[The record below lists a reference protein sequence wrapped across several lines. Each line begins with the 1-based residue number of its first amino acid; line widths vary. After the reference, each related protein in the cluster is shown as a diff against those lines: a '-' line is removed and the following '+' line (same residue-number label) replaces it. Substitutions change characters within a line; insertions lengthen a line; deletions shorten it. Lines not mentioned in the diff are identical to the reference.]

1 MTKIILKNNKEY
13 PIPIGG
19 TNSTAKKLALKVQ
32 TEEEY
37 ETVREIFNNPENTAS
52 MRTATEE
59 GGTLMVYEGY
69 TQLDSKGAV
78 DENYTIE
85 APQYSKDRS
94 VTKEAVTGRVIT
106 LTLYKQD
113 TEETTEGDTSEF
125 DAIWKEV
132 RQNG

>member
-19 TNSTAKKLALKVQ
+19 TNSTAKKLVLKVQ

-37 ETVREIFNNPENTAS
+37 ETVREIFNNPENTANIRS
-52 MRTATEE
+52 VNDSNE
-59 GGTLMVYEGY
+59 TLMAYEGY
-69 TQLDSKGAV
+69 TQLDNKGTV
-78 DENYTIE
+78 DEAYVVE
-85 APQYSKDRS
+85 SPQYGEDGS

>member
-19 TNSTAKKLALKVQ
+19 TNSTAKKLVLKVQ

-37 ETVREIFNNPENTAS
+37 ETAREVFNNPENTAS

-69 TQLDSKGAV
+69 TQLDSKESI
-78 DENYTIE
+78 DENYIIE
-85 APQYSKDRS
+85 PARYGEDGS
-94 VTKEAVTGRVIT
+94 VIKEAVTGRVIT
-106 LTLYKQD
+106 LTLHKD
-113 TEETTEGDTSEF
+113 SEGPIEDTSEF
-125 DAIWKEV
+125 DAIWKEA
-132 RQNG
+132 RKNG

>member
-19 TNSTAKKLALKVQ
+19 TNSTAKKLVLKVQ

-59 GGTLMVYEGY
+59 GATLIVYEGY
-69 TQLDSKGAV
+69 TQLDSEGTIN
-78 DENYTIE
+78 ENYIIE
-85 APQYSKDRS
+85 PTQYGEDGS

-106 LTLYKQD
+106 LTLYKPD

>member
-13 PIPIGG
+13 PIPVGG
-19 TNSTAKKLALKVQ
+19 TSSTSRKVTLKLR
-32 TEEEY
+32 TDEDY
-37 ETVREIFNNPENTAS
+37 EAVRETFSNAENTS
-52 MRTATEE
+52 TIRSATDE

-78 DENYTIE
+78 DEAYVVE
-85 APQYSKDRS
+85 SLQYGEDGS

-106 LTLYKQD
+106 LTLYKPD
-113 TEETTEGDTSEF
+113 TEETIEGDTSEF

>member
-19 TNSTAKKLALKVQ
+19 TNSTAKKLVLKVQ

-59 GGTLMVYEGY
+59 GATLIVYEGY
-69 TQLDSKGAV
+69 TQLDSEGTIN
-78 DENYTIE
+78 ENYIIE
-85 APQYSKDRS
+85 PTQYGEDGS
-94 VTKEAVTGRVIT
+94 VIKEVVTGRVIT
-106 LTLYKQD
+106 LTLHKD
-113 TEETTEGDTSEF
+113 SEGTIEDTSEF
-125 DAIWKEV
+125 DAIWKEA
-132 RQNG
+132 RKNG

>member
-13 PIPIGG
+13 PIPVGG
-19 TNSTAKKLALKVQ
+19 TNSTPKKLVIKVQ

-37 ETVREIFNNPENTAS
+37 EAVREIFADSENTS
-52 MRTATEE
+52 NIRSVNDNNE
-59 GGTLMVYEGY
+59 TLMAYEGY
-69 TQLDSKGAV
+69 TQLDSKGSV
-78 DENYTIE
+78 DETYITE
-85 APQYSKDRS
+85 APQYSEDGS

-106 LTLYKQD
+106 LTLHKPD
-113 TEETTEGDTSEF
+113 TEGSTEDTSEF

>member
-19 TNSTAKKLALKVQ
+19 TNSTAKKLVLKVQ

-37 ETVREIFNNPENTAS
+37 ETVREIFKNPENTAF
-52 MRTATEE
+52 MRTATED
-59 GGTLMVYEGY
+59 GGTLMAYEGY
-69 TQLDSKGAV
+69 TQLDSKGSV

-85 APQYSKDRS
+85 APQYGEDGA
-94 VTKEAVTGRVIT
+94 VTKEAVAGRVIT
-106 LTLYKQD
+106 LTLHKPD
-113 TEETTEGDTSEF
+113 TDETEGDTSEF

>member
-19 TNSTAKKLALKVQ
+19 TNSTAKKLVLKIQ

-59 GGTLMVYEGY
+59 GATLIVYEGY
-69 TQLDSKGAV
+69 TQLDSEGTIS
-78 DENYTIE
+78 ENYIIE
-85 APQYSKDRS
+85 PTQYGEDGS
-94 VTKEAVTGRVIT
+94 VIKEAVTGRVIT
-106 LTLYKQD
+106 LTLHKD
-113 TEETTEGDTSEF
+113 SEGTIEDTSEF
-125 DAIWKEV
+125 DAIWKEA
-132 RQNG
+132 RKNG